1 MIRVSQEQANQERPF
16 WAAFSYLANVGPSR
30 FKEIVNNFGS
40 AQKAWQAEKK
50 DWQKLGLSKKIID
63 RFFILRKKIKP
74 EKLLESL
81 INSYQPLIWPIIK
94 IDSYYPKNLLN
105 IDDAPPVL
113 YARGKIAQ
121 ELSQEKL
128 GSWQS
133 FWSSA
138 VLALVGTRKP
148 SAYGRQIASRLGEEL
163 ARSGLII
170 VSGLA
175 YGIDTLAHRSALEA
189 GGKTVAVLG
198 SGVDVV
204 YPSSNRLLY
213 QKILES
219 GLVFSELPPGT
230 KPLAGHFPA
239 RNRIISGLAS
249 AVLVIEGGLRSGSL
263 ITASLAANQ
272 GRDVLAVPGSIT
284 SQLSSGT
291 NYLIRNGAKLVTEA
305 NDVLEEFDL
314 TVQTDKHQSGLAEDE
329 RLVIDLLSNQS
340 LTADQIG
347 LRLKFEASRVGVI
360 LTKLEIK
367 GLAVNLGLG
376 KWGRR

>member
-1 MIRVSQEQANQERPF
+1 MSQEQANKERPF
-16 WAAFSYLANVGPSR
+16 WTAFNYLADVGSR
-30 FKEIVNNFGS
+30 RFGKIINNFGS
-40 AQKAWQAEKK
+40 AQKAWQAGDK
-50 DWQKLGLSKKIID
+50 DWRKLGLNKKIID
-63 RFFILRKKIKP
+63 RFFILKKKIDP

-81 INSYQPLIWPIIK
+81 INSYQPSIWPIIK
-94 IDSYYPKNLLN
+94 IDDYYPKNLLN

-121 ELSQEKL
+121 QLSQGKSK
-128 GSWQS
+128 SWQS
-133 FWSSA
+133 FWSSP
-138 VLALVGTRKP
+138 VLAFVGTRKP

-189 GGKTVAVLG
+189 DGKTVAVLG

-204 YPSSNRLLY
+204 YPSSNNLLY
-213 QKILES
+213 REILES

-230 KPLAGHFPA
+230 RPLPGHFPA

-314 TVQTDKHQSGLAEDE
+314 ALQVDKQQIGLTEDE
-329 RLVIDLLSNQS
+329 RLVINLLSSQN
-340 LTADQIG
+340 LTADEIG
-347 LRLKFEASRVGVI
+347 LRSKFEASRVGVI

-367 GLAVNLGLG
+367 GLVVNLGLG